1 MVLKY
6 NEETERYND
15 FHCGEN
21 FKIKVNGKWKTV
33 RIEMSSNDN
42 WYLIDED
49 GFTCSCK
56 KLEGSEVEDF

>member
-15 FHCGEN
+15 FHCGES
-21 FKIKVNGKWKTV
+21 FKIKINNKWKSV
-33 RIEMSSNDN
+33 RIELGKY
-42 WYLIDED
+42 WYVIDED

-56 KLEGSEVEDF
+56 KLEGLEIETY

>member
-15 FHCGEN
+15 FHCGES
-21 FKIKVNGKWKTV
+21 FKVKVNGKWKIV
-33 RIEMSSNDN
+33 RIEMGNN
-42 WYLIDED
+42 WYVIDED

-56 KLEGSEVEDF
+56 VLEGLEIEEL

>member
-15 FHCGEN
+15 FHCGEC
-21 FKIKVNGKWKTV
+21 FKIKVNGKWKNV
-33 RIEMSSNDN
+33 RIEMGTN

-49 GFTCSCK
+49 GFRCSCK
-56 KLEGSEVEDF
+56 K